1 MRVVVDT
8 NVVVSAIL
16 RDRVPEKVLLF
27 IIARPDFQWVASPEI
42 LTEYREDLRRPKFG
56 LPDSVLSQWDERF
69 DSAIAEWPVEMPVS
83 FPRDVKDA
91 RFLACALRPTW
102 IFSSPATGISQ
113 RHANSDAQKS
123 CRSASSMSLYAGH
136 WIDADRREA
145 CPVLFASIR
154 AIRG

>member
-1 MRVVVDT
+1 VVVDT

-42 LTEYREDLRRPKFG
+42 LTEYREVLRRPKFG
-56 LPDSVLSQWDERF
+56 LPDSLLSQWDERL

-91 RFLACALRPTW
+91 RFPACALAADVD
-102 IFSSPATGISQ
+102 FLVTGDRDFTEARKLGRTKIVSVSQ
-113 RHANSDAQKS
+113 FNELV
-123 CRSASSMSLYAGH
+123 CRSL
-136 WIDADRREA
+136 D
-145 CPVLFASIR
+145 
-154 AIRG
+154 

>member
-42 LTEYREDLRRPKFG
+42 LTEYREVLRRPKFG

-91 RFLACALRPTW
+91 RFLACALAADVDFL
-102 IFSSPATGISQ
+102 ITGDRDFTEARKLGRTKIVSVSQ
-113 RHANSDAQKS
+113 FNELV
-123 CRSASSMSLYAGH
+123 CRSL
-136 WIDADRREA
+136 D
-145 CPVLFASIR
+145 
-154 AIRG
+154 